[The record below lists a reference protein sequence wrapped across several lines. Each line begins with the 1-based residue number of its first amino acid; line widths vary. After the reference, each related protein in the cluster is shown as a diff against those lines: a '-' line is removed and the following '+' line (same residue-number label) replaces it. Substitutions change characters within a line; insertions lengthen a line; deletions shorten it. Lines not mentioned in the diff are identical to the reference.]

1 MIKFGPRPRP
11 RPRRRPGAIQPT
23 TPGFTFTPLDSS
35 TYYALIGAMRRC
47 YAAIGLDRPAPKFA
61 ELLKQP
67 KAEAAD

>member
-1 MIKFGPRPRP
+1 
-11 RPRRRPGAIQPT
+11 
-23 TPGFTFTPLDSS
+23 
-35 TYYALIGAMRRC
+35 MRRC